1 MNIRGIAELK
11 LISPDGVEMP
21 VGGVEENDIC
31 WTALRTLFLADNDF
45 PSARD
50 VTSQGN
56 GSTVR
61 WKLFCG
67 TKDIYPTPLNCWC
80 NKTAEVDVD
89 VNTPYWTDA
98 PLITDPDTVTF
109 TASIPGPTTG
119 QGARTVRVIGLRPD
133 FNTGVYSALRA
144 NLTILK
150 LSSPC
155 NQPENY
161 TLVVTY
167 RLFLYPATAPYH
179 LRVSNIHY
187 ETLRRVLKRS
197 CQAVNSVS
205 VVSSG
210 MYEYSGSTA
219 YDLDVLDTFALA
231 QYGEGGTAREH
242 ELSDNGFHAASNGG
256 SPSFYNLRLRHNTMT
271 LPRAYGASE
280 VATLGC
286 FVKYHVLGGGNA
298 TTTLGGVNRI
308 VGYNEALPGVTEP
321 LQSVYQQRATPPG
334 PFQDL
339 TAGNTGVST
348 GAVSFDTSA
357 WVDPLHQK
365 LFRVRIASGG
375 DLITPATYVVDVHS
389 FIAGF
394 AGNRWIPRT
403 AAFPHA
409 MPGND
414 HHFRKT
420 AYEAAYETNVLFGGT
435 TFRGNSTQ
443 YVLAADCSRSK
454 AGFAI
459 YDLLSG
465 KKHVY
470 NNASPVAFTGTA
482 VADGVVAKDY
492 YYIACANTGLWR
504 LSPDRLTM
512 EHIPTP
518 VIDGL
523 EKAYQ
528 LCIKHDVA
536 NTLWV
541 LFDGGLCKL
550 SNPDAAIGSLSWTV
564 YNPTS
569 GTTFS
574 FTGITDGKWDKVVS
588 MAIDPDNLADDQFLF
603 MTVGPVAVSGSGY
616 RHGFVWWK
624 TSTGGG
630 GTNPSTYGIDLLA
643 LAAWNTASLLP
654 ISDQLRCSQGRWS
667 LTRCTPSQA
676 TPGIYH
682 WVYGANTLNA
692 LYYYAKSFSP
702 ARAVPV
708 TINGTTG
715 FVTSETP
722 TNVGWNGSC
731 GQFVQ
736 ASALATITNGSQLTS
751 ANAALEFYLREGP
764 ISTGGVLEDGYTYY
778 GDLASVLCYLPG
790 CNLFLTYESY
800 IGAYAVTPFM
810 LQPTHAKYAT
820 YKDAFWKTYGWDGS
834 AWVLGLGTGR
844 PVHATSET
852 LPALDGAKVS
862 FADGTSPSF
871 ITNEWWTSVLGKGLM
886 KDNGTTYNFT
896 LSFNLEPTETVA
908 VSGAIPQTPLG
919 VLVDEPVTFFPD
931 VPTRSE
937 NYNAAYSGLS
947 VFAQQKGL
955 LIHHPDN
962 PADYTNFYSDQVIPA
977 STDFDLRFKWISY
990 PTQSSTTL
998 ADLKAFGLAT
1008 AVAYPAFVVY
1018 FAYDSSADQL
1028 RAYNSAGTV
1037 LGSAITNPT
1046 HGAECR
1052 ITRVGTTVRTYFDG
1066 VEIGSGITSGVSGS
1080 FLVRSRG
1087 TQYSYDSGYYDIK
1100 LTYTEARRVLR
1111 VGNAGVP
1118 SGSFSPRFMG
1128 LTMYNTGDTRLTLG
1142 TGPGLSAVLDYTGA
1156 ATAISG
1162 TGVVKVA
1169 PGAGWLIFHDAEPA
1183 NPVTGVTLA
1192 HYLPVGL

>member
-31 WTALRTLFLADNDF
+31 WTVLRTLFLNDST
-45 PSARD
+45 PPTARD

-56 GSTVR
+56 GSVSR
-61 WKLFCG
+61 WVMFYG
-67 TKDIYPTPLNCWC
+67 TEDLYPTPLNCWYS
-80 NKTAEVDVD
+80 KTAEVNVD

-98 PLITDPDTVTF
+98 PVITDPDTVTF

-119 QGARTVRVIGLRPD
+119 QGSRVIQVIGLRPI
-133 FNTGVYSALRA
+133 FTAGVYNALTA
-144 NLTILK
+144 NLTLLK

-155 NQPENY
+155 TQPENF

-167 RLFLYPATAPYH
+167 RLFLYPTTASYH
-179 LRVSNIHY
+179 PRVSNIPY
-187 ETLRRVLKRS
+187 ETLRRLLKRC

-205 VVSSG
+205 LTCSG
-210 MYEYSGSTA
+210 MYEFSGSTA
-219 YDLDVLDTFALA
+219 YDLDTLDTFALA
-231 QYGEGGTAREH
+231 QYGVGSITQGH
-242 ELSDNGFHAASNGG
+242 ELSDNGFHAPNSGGASAYG
-256 SPSFYNLRLRHNTMT
+256 NLRIRHNVLT
-271 LPRAYGASE
+271 LPRAYDA
-280 VATLGC
+280 AHATTLGC
-286 FVKYHVLGGGNA
+286 FVKYHTLGGGNQA
-298 TTTLGGVNRI
+298 LTSEGVKRI

-339 TAGNTGVST
+339 TIGNTGVSSGT
-348 GAVSFDTSA
+348 VSFDTSA

-375 DLITPATYVVDVHS
+375 DLASPATYVVDVHS
-389 FIAGF
+389 FIGGF
-394 AGNRWIPRT
+394 VGNRWIPRS
-403 AAFPHA
+403 AALPHA
-409 MPGND
+409 LPGDD

-420 AYEAAYETNVLFGGT
+420 AYEAAYETNVLLGGT
-435 TFRGNSTQ
+435 AFRGNSTQ

-454 AGFAI
+454 PGFAI
-459 YDLLSG
+459 YDLLTG
-465 KKHVY
+465 KKHIY
-470 NNASPVAFTGTA
+470 NSASPVTFGGTA

-492 YYIACANTGLWR
+492 YYVACANTGLWR
-504 LSPDRLTM
+504 LSPDRLTL

-518 VIDGL
+518 VGGGL

-528 LCIKHDVA
+528 LCIKHDAA

-541 LFDGGLCKL
+541 LFDGGLCQL
-550 SNPDAAIGSLSWTV
+550 SNPDALVGALSWTV
-564 YNPTS
+564 YNPAS
-569 GTTFS
+569 GTPFS
-574 FTGITDGKWDKVVS
+574 FTGITDGNWDKVTAMV
-588 MAIDPDNLADDQFLF
+588 IDPDNLADDQFLF
-603 MTVGPVAVSGSGY
+603 MTAGPVALSASGY

-624 TSTGGG
+624 TSTGGNG
-630 GTNPSTYGIDLLA
+630 VNPSTFGIDILA
-643 LAAWNTASLLP
+643 LASWSTASLLP
-654 ISDQLRCSQGRWS
+654 ISDQLRCSNGRWS
-667 LTRCTPSQA
+667 LSRCTPSGT

-692 LYYYAKSFSP
+692 LYYHTKASAP
-702 ARAVPV
+702 ARAVPAA
-708 TINGTTG
+708 INGIAG
-715 FVTSETP
+715 YITSESPIT
-722 TNVGWNGSC
+722 VAGNGSC

-736 ASALATITNGSQLTS
+736 TTALATITNGSALTT
-751 ANAALEFYLREGP
+751 ANAALEFHLREGS
-764 ISTGGVLEDGYTYY
+764 ISTGGVLENGFIQY

-790 CNLFLTYESY
+790 CNLFFTYESY

-834 AWVLGLGTGR
+834 AWSLGLGTGR
-844 PVHATSET
+844 PIHATSET
-852 LPALDGAKVS
+852 LPGLDGAKVS

-871 ITNEWWTSVLGKGLM
+871 ITNEWWTSILGKGLM

-896 LSFNLEPTETVA
+896 LSFSLEPTETVA
-908 VSGAIPQTPLG
+908 VSGTVPQTPLG
-919 VLVDEPVTFFPD
+919 TLVDEPVTFFPD
-931 VPTRSE
+931 DPARSE
-937 NYNAAYSGLS
+937 DYITATIGPA

-962 PADYTNFYSDQVIPA
+962 TSTYVNLYSDQLIPA
-977 STDFDLRFKWISY
+977 STDFDLRFKWITY
-990 PTQSSTTL
+990 PILGSTTL
-998 ADLKAFGLAT
+998 DDLKAFGIAT
-1008 AVAYPAFVVY
+1008 AVASPAFVVY
-1018 FAYDSSADQL
+1018 FAYDSSTDQL
-1028 RAYNSAGTV
+1028 RVYNSAGTV
-1037 LGSAITNPT
+1037 LGSAITNPA

-1066 VEIGSGITSGVSGS
+1066 VEIGTGITSGVTGS
-1080 FLVRSRG
+1080 YLVRSRG
-1087 TQYSYDSGYYDIK
+1087 SQYSYDTGYYDIK

-1111 VGNAGVP
+1111 VGSAGVP
-1118 SGSFSPRFMG
+1118 SGSYSPRFLG
-1128 LTMYNTGDTRLTLG
+1128 LTMYNTGDTRLTIG
-1142 TGPGLSAVLDYTGA
+1142 SGPGLSAVLEYTGA
-1156 ATAISG
+1156 ATAITG
-1162 TGVVKVA
+1162 TGKVKVA